1 MKKKTTPANARQA
14 EKNEALLEAEK
25 LLEELIAE
33 DPRLRV
39 ARKQAR
45 YSDNG
50 NGEHGIGEDTVQI
63 YRQRL
68 RE

>member
-1 MKKKTTPANARQA
+1 MTKKAGSAKTEHMET
-14 EKNEALLEAEK
+14 NEALLEAEK

-39 ARKQAR
+39 ARKQASR
-45 YSDNG
+45 AGVS
-50 NGEHGIGEDTVQI
+50 EDEISEEAVQI